1 MRAFADLILPQRK
14 KEAEIRKFGYK
25 YWPVLSQV
33 RNEAKRM
40 KAEEFKNKGFHI
52 VSLPWC
58 NQKFLIKK
66 IQRKMRFFRRR

>member
-14 KEAEIRKFGYK
+14 KEAEIRKFGYE

-40 KAEEFKNKGFHI
+40 KAEEF
-52 VSLPWC
+52 
-58 NQKFLIKK
+58 
-66 IQRKMRFFRRR
+66 